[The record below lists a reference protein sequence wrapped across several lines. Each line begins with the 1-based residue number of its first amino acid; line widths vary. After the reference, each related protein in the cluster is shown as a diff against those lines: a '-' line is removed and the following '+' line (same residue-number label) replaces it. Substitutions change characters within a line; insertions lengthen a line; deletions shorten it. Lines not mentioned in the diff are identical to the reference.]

1 MKELTIFTVN
11 SLGKDIGNGFDVRFP
26 EAWKGYQDGIKILG
40 PPAKGSLICGATI
53 YPSESSGFICCT
65 HFIPGSH
72 SSVFE
77 YLHAPELKDGPAS
90 AYPKFR
96 EADNL
101 EGVEIYRFVDYEAYI
116 RGMFRIKELA
126 GRGGYDKI
134 KLIWSVD
141 GSQEVIEVLTKDIF
155 KDSQIEVEI
164 CLEDQYWQESLSALE
179 D

>member
-11 SLGKDIGNGFDVRFP
+11 SLGKDIGNGFDARFP
-26 EAWKGYQDGIKILG
+26 EAWKGYQEAIKILG

-53 YPSESSGFICCT
+53 YPEESSGFICCT

-72 SSVFE
+72 SSVYE
-77 YLHAPELKDGPAS
+77 YLTAPELKDAPS
-90 AYPKFR
+90 NAYPKFR

-101 EGVEIYRFVDYEAYI
+101 EGMEIYRYTDYEAYI
-116 RGMFRIKELA
+116 RGMSRIKELA
-126 GRGGYDKI
+126 GREGYDKI

-141 GSQEVIEVLTKDIF
+141 GSQEVIGVLTKEVF

-164 CLEDQYWQESLSALE
+164 CLEDQYWQEYLSA
-179 D
+179 